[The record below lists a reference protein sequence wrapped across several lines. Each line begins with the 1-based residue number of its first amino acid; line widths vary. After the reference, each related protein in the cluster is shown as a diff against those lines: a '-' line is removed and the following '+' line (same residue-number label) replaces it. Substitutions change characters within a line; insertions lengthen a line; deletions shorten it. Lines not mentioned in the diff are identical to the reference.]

1 MTITVLNTKIDEVE
15 NEIPDTIG
23 LVTNWF
29 KVNWYTVLNIKIGE
43 IKNKML
49 DVSNV
54 VKKTNYNAKIS
65 GIEAKYFTTSGYN
78 KFTKETL
85 NAKIKEKGI
94 VHKSNIS
101 NLVEN
106 SDSNTKLATSTKT
119 VLNAEQDK
127 IVKLQEFDSS
137 HLRGKNQLE
146 DDDTQNYV
154 VFHPVLR
161 YFIMIANTNK
171 GTVWKSKGLSDENI
185 KPPSISDNSLNPWI
199 SYIVNAKMWVKFDGI
214 CLKQEK
220 VALTHKQVVNIY
232 IVFVK
237 YLSPFI
243 VGKEF
248 MLWHSLSGAVTL
260 TTNPDPD

>member
-1 MTITVLNTKIDEVE
+1 MLN
-15 NEIPDTIG
+15 
-23 LVTNWF
+23 
-29 KVNWYTVLNIKIGE
+29 
-43 IKNKML
+43 
-49 DVSNV
+49 VSNV

-171 GTVWKSKGLSDENI
+171 GTV
-185 KPPSISDNSLNPWI
+185 
-199 SYIVNAKMWVKFDGI
+199 
-214 CLKQEK
+214 
-220 VALTHKQVVNIY
+220 
-232 IVFVK
+232 
-237 YLSPFI
+237 
-243 VGKEF
+243 
-248 MLWHSLSGAVTL
+248 
-260 TTNPDPD
+260 